1 MTASCL
7 RLQNGCHELQKRR
20 IPIDCH
26 LIRGVA
32 VRHVDKALCRGGS
45 GCEHSL
51 RGSVSHP
58 VAGTAGEHT
67 GHCLS
72 LKTGRT
78 VVRMLDGIGAAAGH
92 IAESHGVSAEE
103 IMKLFG
109 SGIQI
114 FVSAGEYPSVIEVES
129 VVGDA

>member
-32 VRHVDKALCRGGS
+32 VRHGDKALCRGGS

-72 LKTGRT
+72 LKTGRA
-78 VVRMLDGIGAAAGH
+78 VVWMLDGICAAAGD
-92 IAESHGVSAEE
+92 IAESHRVSAEE
-103 IMKLFG
+103 VMQLFG

-114 FVSAGEYPSVIEVES
+114 FVSAGECPSVIEVES